1 MNGIGIMMDAG
12 QMVFILV
19 SKETIE
25 LGAKYITP
33 RNFLKEPEKAIPIEA
48 AKLNLNYSVCM

>member
-1 MNGIGIMMDAG
+1 MMMDVG
-12 QMVFILV
+12 LMVFILV